1 MGAKISHRA
10 LAKTIARELVDAPG
24 RRQHWIKALAAYL
37 VENNLTD
44 RSDAII
50 NDVTR
55 EIFALNGDLLVR
67 VTSAR
72 PLTAGLRDD
81 IEQLLRQHTGARR
94 VILDESVDPSV
105 LGGIIARTPDAELDL
120 TVRSKLKQLASL

>member
-1 MGAKISHRA
+1 MGAKISHRT
-10 LAKTIARELVDAPG
+10 LAKTIARELVDAPE
-24 RRQHWIKALAAYL
+24 RRQHWIKMLAAYL

-50 NDVTR
+50 NDVAR
-55 EIFALNGDLLVR
+55 EIFARNGDLLVS

-81 IEQLLRQHTGARR
+81 IKQLLRHHTGAKH

-105 LGGIIARTPDAELDL
+105 LGGILARTPDAELDL